1 MDQLIS
7 MLEGWNW
14 DNPLNFAFLAMAFLV
29 LTGRW
34 LIVAPSIVA
43 IILGQVCVHTAVVN
57 QITGG
62 SIQVPV
68 ILYAAGGF
76 LTLALAAWSFLRYM
90 LR

>member
-14 DNPLNFAFLAMAFLV
+14 DNPLNYAFVALAYLV

-34 LIVAPSIVA
+34 LIAAPAIVA
-43 IILGQVCVHTAVVN
+43 IVLGQVCAHTVMVN
-57 QITGG
+57 QLTGG
-62 SIQVPV
+62 SIQLPL

-76 LTLALAAWSFLRYM
+76 LTSALAIWSFCRYM